1 MKKLLILIISIFL
14 LANLISAA
22 CEENQIDINS
32 ASLEELD
39 EIYGIGPAKAQAI
52 VDARPYETLD
62 DLVNAYGI
70 GEKTL
75 ENIKSQGLA
84 CVKGSEEE
92 KETSEKEKIEKVEKI
107 NIIEEYNFNEDLSF
121 VEFEPIKLNSKS
133 IKTDNAK
140 ESQDNKDKQNSE
152 IKLFIVFCGL
162 LVLLFSIKIVKNK
175 FKYKN
180 EFG

>member
-39 EIYGIGPAKAQAI
+39 EIYGIGPAKSQAI

-62 DLVNAYGI
+62 DLINAYGI

-84 CVKGSEEE
+84 CVEGSEE
-92 KETSEKEKIEKVEKI
+92 KTSEKEKIEKRGEIKIVKESVSKEKDFP
-107 NIIEEYNFNEDLSF
+107 NELELIE
-121 VEFEPIKLNSKS
+121 LNSKS
-133 IKTDNAK
+133 IKTDNDK

-162 LVLLFSIKIVKNK
+162 LFLLFSIKLIKNK

-180 EFG
+180 EFR